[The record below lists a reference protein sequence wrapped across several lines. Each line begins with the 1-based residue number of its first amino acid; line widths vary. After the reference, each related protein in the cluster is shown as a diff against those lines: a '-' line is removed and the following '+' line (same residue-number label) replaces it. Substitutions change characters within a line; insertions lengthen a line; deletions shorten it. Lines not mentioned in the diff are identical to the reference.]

1 MLSDILQPS
10 HIECEFVYR
19 YLTLHLVSGYVMSK
33 ISFPL
38 GISNVQNTVLR
49 SVFSH
54 KTGISPPTCCP
65 YGARSQPSIPGY
77 RPFAP
82 LGQRSLLNLPF
93 NQATRLQEL
102 ICEYSLLRQE
112 QQVGS
117 NQFANISLLR
127 QEQQVGSRDRF
138 TNVSLLR

>member
-54 KTGISPPTCCP
+54 KTGASAHLPVAPTGQDP
-65 YGARSQPSIPGY
+65 N
-77 RPFAP
+77 P
-82 LGQRSLLNLPF
+82 LFLVTDLLPLWGK
-93 NQATRLQEL
+93 E
-102 ICEYSLLRQE
+102 
-112 QQVGS
+112 
-117 NQFANISLLR
+117 
-127 QEQQVGSRDRF
+127 
-138 TNVSLLR
+138 VS